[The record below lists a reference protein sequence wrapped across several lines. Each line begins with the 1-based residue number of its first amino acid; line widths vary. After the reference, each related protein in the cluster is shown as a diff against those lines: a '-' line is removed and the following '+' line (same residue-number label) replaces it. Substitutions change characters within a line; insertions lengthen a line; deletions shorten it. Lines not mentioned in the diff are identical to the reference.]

1 MNVWK
6 YLGRYA
12 LAYVGM
18 IVVLGVISAF
28 VDLTASMGTVA
39 PVVAVTFPVSRFVVE
54 FRRVP
59 DPTER
64 LSLSV
69 ACIGF
74 FVLLQIAIL
83 IGAALA
89 YPDAASEVL
98 DRPGMAVLVLGLG
111 VVLPAVAMW
120 LIIRYMPPRFLRNLE
135 KSEARKAA
143 RRAR

>member
-28 VDLTASMGTVA
+28 MELPPSMGVVA
-39 PVVAVTFPVSRFVVE
+39 PIVALMYPVNKFVVE

-59 DPTER
+59 DSAER
-64 LSLSV
+64 LSLAV

-74 FVLLQIAIL
+74 FVLLQIALL

-89 YPDAASEVL
+89 YADAASEIL
-98 DRPGMAVLVLGLG
+98 DRPGIAVLVLGFG
-111 VVLPAVAMW
+111 VLLPAVVMW
-120 LIIRYMPPRFLRNLE
+120 LVIRFMPSRFLRNLE
-135 KSEARKAA
+135 KAEAKKAA

>member
-28 VDLTASMGTVA
+28 MELPPSMGAVA
-39 PVVAVTFPVSRFVVE
+39 PIVALNYPVNKFVVE

-59 DPTER
+59 DSAER
-64 LSLSV
+64 LSLAV

-98 DRPGMAVLVLGLG
+98 DRPGIAVLVVGFG
-111 VVLPAVAMW
+111 VLLPAVVMW
-120 LIIRYMPPRFLRNLE
+120 LIIRFMPSRFLRSLE
-135 KSEARKAA
+135 KAEAKKAA
-143 RRAR
+143 RSAR